1 MWMEKASIA
10 SAEGEVE
17 TLRRRHAEL
26 ESRLTVLDKHL
37 ALTPN
42 EQVERAR
49 IKKEKLWVKDRMMA
63 LGVLPARG

>member
-1 MWMEKASIA
+1 MEKASIA
-10 SAEGEVE
+10 SAEDEVE

-26 ESRLTVLDKHL
+26 ESRLTLLDKHL
-37 ALTPN
+37 ALTPS

-63 LGVLPARG
+63 LGVLQAR

>member
-1 MWMEKASIA
+1 MQNAPMA
-10 SAEGEVE
+10 SAEDEVE
-17 TLRRRHAEL
+17 TLRKRHAEL

-37 ALTPN
+37 SLTPD

-63 LGVLPARG
+63 LGVLQAR